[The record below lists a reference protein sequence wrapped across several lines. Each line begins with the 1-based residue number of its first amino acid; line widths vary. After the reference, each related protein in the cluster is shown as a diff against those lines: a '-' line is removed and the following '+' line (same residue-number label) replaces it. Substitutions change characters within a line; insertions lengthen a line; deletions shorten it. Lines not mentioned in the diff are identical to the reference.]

1 VANAGWTALDH
12 AEDYVSSLIESIA
25 EMESSKPAEAVLTE
39 EDDQRSEEED
49 WIKMAQYLSGDADH
63 SRTLILYL
71 QKTVEDF
78 DDVMERL
85 QRKD

>member
-1 VANAGWTALDH
+1 
-12 AEDYVSSLIESIA
+12 
-25 EMESSKPAEAVLTE
+25 
-39 EDDQRSEEED
+39 
-49 WIKMAQYLSGDADH
+49 MAQYLSGDADH